1 MRQTYSVHRA
11 VSAWRSSGVTSSKSK
26 RTLFTRGVLSG
37 LRRRGPVSRWLKPAT
52 VFVGLDR
59 ADSHFYT
66 SHGTYAQY
74 VNDNT
79 EAQIPWNELG
89 YELLFDRYML

>member
-1 MRQTYSVHRA
+1 VAFFRGYVFEVEA
-11 VSAWRSSGVTSSKSK
+11 DLV
-26 RTLFTRGVLSG
+26 TRGVLSG

-59 ADSHFYT
+59 ADIHVYT
-66 SHGTYAQY
+66 SPGTYVQY

-79 EAQIPWNELG
+79 EAEIP
-89 YELLFDRYML
+89 